1 MTSYTRTTRRAVL
14 GGLATMPLAP
24 PALAA
29 LEQVS
34 FKVPDG
40 ACDCHHHVYDPSRW
54 AYASAAVLKPP
65 AATIDDYRRY
75 QAQIGT
81 SRSVVVTPSTYEF
94 DNEAS
99 ADFIRRQSGRAI
111 GVAVVPADVDAA
123 TLKRLHAAGFRGARI
138 NGAAAGNPLG
148 PDAME
153 PLARRIAPL
162 GWHLQINFN
171 AAQIVRHQ
179 AAILKLPV
187 TVVVDH
193 MAGIPGQ
200 EGVNAPAY
208 AALRRFIDAGKTWVK
223 LSSPD
228 SNSKSGPPGYEDRVA
243 IARALVT
250 AAPERCV
257 WASNW
262 PFPSNSPA
270 SRPDAV
276 LMLDIVKS
284 WAPDEKL
291 RHRVLVEN
299 PERLYGFAG
308 GSERSSGPFAP
319 RTPQ

>member
-1 MTSYTRTTRRAVL
+1 MALHTTDWHRRAVL
-14 GGLATMPLAP
+14 GGLATAPLASP
-24 PALAA
+24 SLAA
-29 LEQVS
+29 LDQVS
-34 FKVPDG
+34 FKVPAG

-54 AYASAAVLKPP
+54 AYAPAAVLKPP
-65 AATIDDYRRY
+65 PATIDDYRRY
-75 QAQIGT
+75 QARIGT

-94 DNEAS
+94 DNDSS
-99 ADFIRRQSGRAI
+99 ADFIRQQGGRAV
-111 GVAVVPADVDAA
+111 GVAVVPADVDAGL
-123 TLKRLHAAGFRGARI
+123 LKTLHAAGFRGARI
-138 NGAAAGNPLG
+138 NGTAAGNPIT

-171 AAQIVRHQ
+171 TAQIVQHQ
-179 AAILKLPV
+179 ETILKLPL

-200 EGVNAPAY
+200 DGVKSPAH

-228 SNSKSGPPGYEDRVA
+228 ANSSSGPPGYEDRVA

-262 PFPSNSPA
+262 PFPSTNPA
-270 SRPDAV
+270 NRPDAV

-284 WAPDEKL
+284 WAPDETL
-291 RHRVLVEN
+291 RRRVLVEN
-299 PERLYGFAG
+299 PETLYGFDPKQ
-308 GSERSSGPFAP
+308 RPKP
-319 RTPQ
+319 